1 MAINNIPGVGPQNSD
16 IAAAVAAPSA
26 ATIAAAVAAPSSATI
41 ASAVAAAVPTNSSI
55 ANAVAAAVPTNAS
68 ITTIAQ
74 ANGGA
79 PKTFR
84 GQTFTSNGN
93 WTAPTGVNN
102 VKVFLVGGGG
112 GGYATT
118 GSSGGGGGQVLEQF
132 VAVSAGS
139 NYAISIGAGGAG
151 SVGGTGGAGTASSFG
166 TNLLIAGG
174 GGGGGGASSG
184 YTVPNAGSRQ
194 GGAHG
199 PTGQQGYGTSWNVA
213 GGSYSHYCPPGGGS
227 YVYGNGSGAGGFGNH
242 REGGSSGAQNN
253 GASGIDGFGAGG
265 SYAIFSASPANS
277 GAGGNHFPNSSAYAG
292 GSGFCYL
299 EWEA

>member
-1 MAINNIPGVGPQNSD
+1 MAINSIPGVGPQNTDIATAVAAAVPTNSS
-16 IAAAVAAPSA
+16 IAAAVPTNS
-26 ATIAAAVAAPSSATI
+26 TI
-41 ASAVAAAVPTNSSI
+41 ASAVAAAVPTNSNI

-84 GQTFTSNGN
+84 GQVFTGNGN

-112 GGYATT
+112 GGYAGT
-118 GSSGGGGGQVLEQF
+118 GSSGGGGGQVLDEY
-132 VAVSAGS
+132 VAVSSGS
-139 NYAISIGAGGAG
+139 NYAISIGGGGAG
-151 SVGGTGGAGTASSFG
+151 SVAGTGGAGTASSFG

-174 GGGGGGASSG
+174 GGGGGGATSG
-184 YTVPNAGSRQ
+184 YTNPNAGTHF
-194 GGAHG
+194 GGSHG
-199 PTGQQGYGTSWNVA
+199 PTGQQGYGTSWNIA
-213 GGSYSHYCPPGGGS
+213 GGSYSHYCPPGGS
-227 YVYGNGSGAGGFGNH
+227 IYIYGNGSGAGSFGNH
-242 REGGSSGAQNN
+242 REGGSSGGQNN
-253 GASGIDGFGAGG
+253 GGSGLKGYGAGG

-277 GAGGNHFPNSSAYAG
+277 GAGGNHYPNSSAYAG

-299 EWEA
+299 EWEQ